1 MEALENCWQAELGN
15 LLVLRKHFISENNTT
30 YSYLTCAIL
39 PQPWPINGGIC
50 ANATEEKDNEDEK
63 EVYHELLLTGHE
75 DGSVRFWDADGVALA
90 PLYKFS
96 SEPFF
101 STGDDFDDDIVD
113 ENGDEDDWP
122 PFRKVNLFYC

>member
-1 MEALENCWQAELGN
+1 
-15 LLVLRKHFISENNTT
+15 V
-30 YSYLTCAIL
+30 
-39 PQPWPINGGIC
+39 NGGVC
-50 ANATEEKDNEDEK
+50 ANDPDKKDGEEEK

-101 STGDDFDDDIVD
+101 TTGDDFDDDIAE

-122 PFRKVNLFYC
+122 PFRKVVLSFI

>member
-1 MEALENCWQAELGN
+1 
-15 LLVLRKHFISENNTT
+15 
-30 YSYLTCAIL
+30 LTFFL
-39 PQPWPINGGIC
+39 QPWPVNGGVC
-50 ANATEEKDNEDEK
+50 ANDPEKKDTEDAK

-101 STGDDFDDDIVD
+101 TTGDDFDDDIAE

-122 PFRKVNLFYC
+122 PFRKVFLDLFSRRYINIVNRSGWML

>member
-1 MEALENCWQAELGN
+1 MEALENCWQAELRN
-15 LLVLRKHFISENNTT
+15 LLVQRKYFIRENNTT
-30 YSYLTCAIL
+30 SYLTCAIL
-39 PQPWPINGGIC
+39 PQLWPINGGVC
-50 ANATEEKDNEDEK
+50 ANETEEKDNEDEK

-122 PFRKVNLFYC
+122 PFRKVNLSYC